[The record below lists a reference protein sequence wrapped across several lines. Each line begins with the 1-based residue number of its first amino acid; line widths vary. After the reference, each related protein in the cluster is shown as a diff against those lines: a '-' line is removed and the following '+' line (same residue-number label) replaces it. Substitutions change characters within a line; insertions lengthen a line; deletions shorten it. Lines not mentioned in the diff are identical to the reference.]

1 MPGRRAIT
9 FTQRRCVHIIW
20 WAFHVGMHLCD
31 KTRLLTSPGSEPQ
44 GASFF
49 FLLLCVCVRVSLSV
63 FDILAFVHQSSAF
76 FFCCCF
82 FLLLWFQQSYSLSP
96 CPGHYRGNF
105 HRSAC
110 EEIFRLKSDASPL
123 DPCQGS
129 TDGVRALF
137 FFFFFF
143 RKT

>member
-1 MPGRRAIT
+1 MCPFLYLI
-9 FTQRRCVHIIW
+9 FW
-20 WAFHVGMHLCD
+20 
-31 KTRLLTSPGSEPQ
+31 LLSI
-44 GASFF
+44 
-49 FLLLCVCVRVSLSV
+49 RVLP
-63 FDILAFVHQSSAF
+63 F

-82 FLLLWFQQSYSLSP
+82 LLLLWFQQSYSLSP

-143 RKT
+143 FGNLTYNILTRRISLGGKYLKSQITLNLLKSIKEGGLSLTCNGSLISASGI